1 MRIDLRQL
9 DGEAFDVVVVGA
21 GIQGAAL
28 AREAS
33 ARGLSTLLLDA
44 RDVAAG
50 TSSRS
55 SQLVHGGLRY
65 LRHGHLA
72 LVREALFERERLL
85 RLAPHLVR
93 PLPMLMPFYQ
103 DSGVARWKMRL
114 GTWLYSKLAGGSTL
128 PRPRS
133 LSAQAAA
140 DAFPGLRTNGLRSAI
155 EFYDARTQD
164 GRLTLANVL
173 AAVAAGCRFANHAA
187 VQSADESGLRVV
199 DGVSGGEVRVR
210 AAHVINA
217 AGPSADALRRACA
230 VQGEDLV
237 RLSRGSHLVLPARAG
252 ELALAAF
259 LPDERIQFVIPH
271 DGGTLCGTTDVDDEL
286 DGYETPPPAVD
297 LDYLQSAL
305 GYLLAEP
312 PDRQDVKF
320 AYAGWRALPR
330 VAGPAGALNREA
342 FVVTEQVALGAMHTV
357 VGGKLTTHRAFAERT
372 ISRLFGFDG
381 PSPTRTEALPG
392 GGGPREVDD
401 PLWWRHG
408 SRVQEI
414 RALVRER
421 GELAAPLCP
430 HRPFLI
436 AELVH
441 ALRKEGAVTFADA
454 MLRRLTHVLGP
465 CVEGPCLEA
474 AHQWYVRERQWPVA
488 DDPQQAIA
496 SLRQEVREVSGD
508 LEAWREVTS

>member
-133 LSAQAAA
+133 LSAQAAV

-164 GRLTLANVL
+164 GRLCILDWGLVTRLDSDLRLTLIEH
-173 AAVAAGCRFANHAA
+173 VAHIVAREYEKLPA
-187 VQSADESGLRVV
+187 
-199 DGVSGGEVRVR
+199 
-210 AAHVINA
+210 
-217 AGPSADALRRACA
+217 
-230 VQGEDLV
+230 DLV
-237 RLSRGSHLVLPARAG
+237 RLG
-252 ELALAAF
+252 
-259 LPDERIQFVIPH
+259 FV
-271 DGGTLCGTTDVDDEL
+271 
-286 DGYETPPPAVD
+286 
-297 LDYLQSAL
+297 
-305 GYLLAEP
+305 
-312 PDRQDVKF
+312 
-320 AYAGWRALPR
+320 
-330 VAGPAGALNREA
+330 PAGAEVPAGQSFLA
-342 FVVTEQVALGAMHTV
+342 LLTQKVSAGHVAHT
-357 VGGKLTTHRAFAERT
+357 TASP
-372 ISRLFGFDG
+372 SRLLYSPVPQPKKVKGTAPEPG
-381 PSPTRTEALPG
+381 RAARCPSRPVGRRRKAARPSCRPSRAPASR
-392 GGGPREVDD
+392 GPRG
-401 PLWWRHG
+401 R
-408 SRVQEI
+408 SR
-414 RALVRER
+414 A
-421 GELAAPLCP
+421 
-430 HRPFLI
+430 
-436 AELVH
+436 
-441 ALRKEGAVTFADA
+441 
-454 MLRRLTHVLGP
+454 RR
-465 CVEGPCLEA
+465 C
-474 AHQWYVRERQWPVA
+474 R
-488 DDPQQAIA
+488 
-496 SLRQEVREVSGD
+496 
-508 LEAWREVTS
+508 